1 MFGYRWAKLMQ
12 LITGSVLAALAIY
25 CYTIFFGA
33 EQGDFSQFLF
43 VTVVATGVYWLADQL
58 YFKPQR
64 AASAKFLTDNARH
77 IAMQQPWWLDWT
89 AGLFPLLC
97 AMFFLRSFFFEPYK
111 VPTSSMIPSIAIGD
125 MMLVNKFKYGVRLP
139 VLNSKAF
146 DVSSP
151 QRGDIMVFRF
161 PPKPSQNYVKR
172 VIGLPGDDISYLNKV
187 LTVNGK
193 VLSKTPQ
200 NDYLDT
206 DTMAISKQF
215 EEIIGD
221 KKHLLLNEENRPA
234 YVAGAIEFPNS
245 DHCNY
250 TIEGVRCK
258 VPAGHYFMMGDN
270 RDNSLD
276 SRYWGFVPEANIV
289 GKATFVWMNFS
300 QLGRIGALE

>member
-1 MFGYRWAKLMQ
+1 MQ
-12 LITGSVLAALAIY
+12 FITGSVLAALAFY

-33 EQGDFSQFLF
+33 EQGDFSLFLF
-43 VTVVATGVYWLADQL
+43 VTVVVTGAYWLAEQL
-58 YFKPQR
+58 YFKPR
-64 AASAKFLTDNARH
+64 RVACAKLLPESGGNL
-77 IAMQQPWWLDWT
+77 AMQQPWWLDWT

-97 AMFFLRSFFFEPYK
+97 VIFLLRSFLFEPFK
-111 VPTSSMIPSIAIGD
+111 VPTGSMIPSVAIGD
-125 MMLVNKFKYGVRLP
+125 MMLVNKFKYGLRLP
-139 VLNSKAF
+139 VLNTKVF

-172 VIGLPGDDISYLNKV
+172 VIGLPGDEISYLNKV
-187 LTVNGK
+187 LTINGQI
-193 VLSKTPQ
+193 LTKTPQ
-200 NDYLDT
+200 KDYLDA

-221 KKHLLLNEENRPA
+221 KKHLLLNEDNRPA
-234 YVAGAIEFPNS
+234 YVAGAAEFPNREQ
-245 DHCNY
+245 CKY
-250 TIEGVRCK
+250 TIEGVRCT

-289 GKATFVWMNFS
+289 GKAGFVWMNFS
-300 QLGRIGALE
+300 HPSRIGPLE

>member
-1 MFGYRWAKLMQ
+1 MFGYWWAKLMQ
-12 LITGSVLAALAIY
+12 FITGSVLAALALY

-33 EQGDFSQFLF
+33 EQGNFSQFLF
-43 VTVVATGVYWLADQL
+43 VTVVVTGAYWLAEQL

-64 AASAKFLTDNARH
+64 AASAKLLTDSDRH
-77 IAMQQPWWLDWT
+77 LAMQQPWWLDWT

-97 AMFFLRSFFFEPYK
+97 VMFLLRSFLFEPFK
-111 VPTSSMIPSIAIGD
+111 VPTGSMIPSIAIGD

-139 VLNSKAF
+139 VLNSKVF

-193 VLSKTPQ
+193 VLTKIPQ

-206 DTMAISKQF
+206 DTMAMSKQF
-215 EEIIGD
+215 EEVIGN

-234 YVAGAIEFPNS
+234 YVAGAIEFPKS
-245 DHCNY
+245 EQCRY
-250 TIEGVRCK
+250 TIEGVRCI

-300 QLGRIGALE
+300 HLGRIGALE

>member
-1 MFGYRWAKLMQ
+1 MFL
-12 LITGSVLAALAIY
+12 
-25 CYTIFFGA
+25 
-33 EQGDFSQFLF
+33 
-43 VTVVATGVYWLADQL
+43 
-58 YFKPQR
+58 
-64 AASAKFLTDNARH
+64 
-77 IAMQQPWWLDWT
+77 
-89 AGLFPLLC
+89 
-97 AMFFLRSFFFEPYK
+97 LRSFLFEPFK
-111 VPTSSMIPSIAIGD
+111 VPTGSMIPSIAIGD

-139 VLNSKAF
+139 ILNTKVA

-161 PPKPSQNYVKR
+161 PPKPTQNYVKR

-187 LTVNGK
+187 LTVNGEI
-193 VLSKTPQ
+193 LTKTPQ
-200 NDYLDT
+200 KDYLDA

-215 EEIIGD
+215 EETIAD
-221 KKHLLLNEENRPA
+221 KKHLLLNEDDRPA
-234 YVAGAIEFPNS
+234 YIAGAIEFPNS

-300 QLGRIGALE
+300 HLGRIGALE

>member
-1 MFGYRWAKLMQ
+1 MQ
-12 LITGSVLAALAIY
+12 FITGSVLAALAFY
-25 CYTIFFGA
+25 CYTRFFGA
-33 EQGDFSQFLF
+33 EQGDFSLFLF
-43 VTVVATGVYWLADQL
+43 VTVVVTGAYWLTEQL

-64 AASAKFLTDNARH
+64 AASAKLLTDNARH

-97 AMFFLRSFFFEPYK
+97 VMFLLRSFLFEPFK
-111 VPTSSMIPSIAIGD
+111 VPTGSMIPSIAIGD

-139 VLNSKAF
+139 ILNTKVA

-161 PPKPSQNYVKR
+161 PPKPTQNYVKR

-187 LTVNGK
+187 LTVNGEI
-193 VLSKTPQ
+193 LTKTPQ
-200 NDYLDT
+200 KDYLDA

-215 EEIIGD
+215 EETIAD
-221 KKHLLLNEENRPA
+221 KKHLLLNEDDRPA
-234 YVAGAIEFPNS
+234 YIAGAIEFPNS

-300 QLGRIGALE
+300 HLGRIGALE

>member
-1 MFGYRWAKLMQ
+1 MQ
-12 LITGSVLAALAIY
+12 FITGSVLAALAFY

-33 EQGDFSQFLF
+33 EQGDFSQFLL
-43 VTVVATGVYWLADQL
+43 VTVAITGAYWLAELL
-58 YFKPQR
+58 YFKPTR
-64 AASAKFLTDNARH
+64 VASAKVLSESSRH
-77 IAMQQPWWLDWT
+77 SVLQQPWWLDWT

-97 AMFFLRSFFFEPYK
+97 VMFLLRSFLFEPFK
-111 VPTSSMIPSIAIGD
+111 VPTGSMIPSIAIGD
-125 MMLVNKFKYGVRLP
+125 MMLVNKFQYGVRLP
-139 VLNSKAF
+139 ILNTKVV

-200 NDYLDT
+200 NDYLDL
-206 DTMAISKQF
+206 DTMALSKQF
-215 EEIIGD
+215 EEVIGD
-221 KKHLLLNEENRPA
+221 KKHLLLNEDNRPA

-245 DHCNY
+245 EQCKY
-250 TIEGVRCK
+250 TVEGVRCT

-300 QLGRIGALE
+300 HLGRIGALE

>member
-1 MFGYRWAKLMQ
+1 MQ
-12 LITGSVLAALAIY
+12 FITGSILAALAFY
-25 CYTIFFGA
+25 GYTIFFGA
-33 EQGDFSQFLF
+33 EQGDFSLFLF
-43 VTVVATGVYWLADQL
+43 VTVVVTGLYWLAESV
-58 YFKPQR
+58 YFKPKR
-64 AASAKFLTDNARH
+64 VASAKLLTDSARNL
-77 IAMQQPWWLDWT
+77 ALQQPWWLDWT

-97 AMFFLRSFFFEPYK
+97 AMFLLRSFLFEPFK
-111 VPTSSMIPSIAIGD
+111 VPTGSMIPSIAIGD

-139 VLNSKAF
+139 VLNTKVF

-161 PPKPSQNYVKR
+161 PPQPSQNYVKR

-187 LTVNGK
+187 LIVNGK

-200 NDYLDT
+200 MDYLDV
-206 DTMAISKQF
+206 DTMTISKQF

-221 KKHLLLNEENRPA
+221 KKHNLLNEDSRPA
-234 YVAGAIEFPNS
+234 YIAGASVFPNRE
-245 DHCNY
+245 HCQY
-250 TIEGVRCK
+250 SIEGVRCK

-300 QLGRIGALE
+300 HLNRIGELQ

>member
-1 MFGYRWAKLMQ
+1 MQ
-12 LITGSVLAALAIY
+12 FITGSVLAALAY
-25 CYTIFFGA
+25 FCYSIFFGV
-33 EQGDFSQFLF
+33 EQGDFSLFLF
-43 VTVVATGVYWLADQL
+43 VTVVVTGAYWLAEQI
-58 YFKPQR
+58 YFKPSR
-64 AASAKFLTDNARH
+64 VASAKLLSQSNRH
-77 IAMQQPWWLDWT
+77 SALQQPWWLDWT
-89 AGLFPLLC
+89 AGLFPILC
-97 AMFFLRSFFFEPYK
+97 VMFLLRSFLFEPFK
-111 VPTSSMIPSIAIGD
+111 VPTGSMIPSIAIGD
-125 MMLVNKFKYGVRLP
+125 MMLVNKFQYGVRLP
-139 VLNSKAF
+139 ILNTKVV

-172 VIGLPGDDISYLNKV
+172 VIGLPGDEISYLNKV
-187 LTVNGK
+187 LAVNGK
-193 VLSKTPQ
+193 VLSKIPQ
-200 NDYLDT
+200 IDYLDV

-245 DHCNY
+245 EQCKY
-250 TIEGVRCK
+250 TIEGVRCT

-300 QLGRIGALE
+300 HPSRIGALE